1 MILNPTSFSVMAKQD
16 ESILQ
21 AFKTYRKRLFDF
33 IRVRVNDT
41 ADAEDI
47 LQDVF
52 YELSASYRVLA
63 PVEQTAAWLYKVARN
78 KITDRYRKHKPALYE
93 DFAVRFS
100 DEGENYSF
108 IEDLMGSGEDPGF
121 KSKDNE
127 LIREAVLKA
136 LEELPADQ
144 RDVFIR
150 HEIDLQSFKEISEET
165 GVPLNTLLSRKH
177 YAIKFLRKRLS
188 VLYNEIFNENR

>member
-1 MILNPTSFSVMAKQD
+1 MVSNTSSFSIMVQQD
-16 ESILQ
+16 DSILQ
-21 AFKTYRKRLFDF
+21 AFKTYRKKLFEF
-33 IRVRVNDT
+33 IRVRVKN
-41 ADAEDI
+41 AAEAEDI

-78 KITDRYRKHKPALYE
+78 KITDRYRKHKPLLYE
-93 DFAVRFS
+93 DFTARPS

-108 IEDLMGSGEDPGF
+108 IEDLMGAGEDPGF

-136 LEELPADQ
+136 LEELPQEQ

-150 HEIDLQSFKEISEET
+150 HEMDLQSFKEISDET
-165 GVPLNTLLSRKH
+165 GIPLNTLLSRKH

-188 VLYNEIFNENR
+188 TLYNELFNGNP

>member
-1 MILNPTSFSVMAKQD
+1 MVSNTSSISIMANQD
-16 ESILQ
+16 DSILQ

-33 IRVRVNDT
+33 IRVRVKDT

-52 YELSASYRVLA
+52 YELSASYRVLT

-78 KITDRYRKHKPALYE
+78 KITDRYRKHKPVLYE
-93 DFAVRFS
+93 DFAFRYS

-127 LIREAVLKA
+127 LIRDAVLKA
-136 LEELPADQ
+136 LDELPADQ
-144 RDVFIR
+144 REVFIR
-150 HEIDLQSFKEISEET
+150 HEIDMQSFKEISEET

-188 VLYNEIFNENR
+188 ALYKEIFNETR

>member
-1 MILNPTSFSVMAKQD
+1 MISNVPSFSIMTKQD

-21 AFKTYRKRLFDF
+21 AFKTYRKKLFDF
-33 IRVRVNDT
+33 IRVRVKDS

-78 KITDRYRKHKPALYE
+78 KITDRYRKHKPLLYE
-93 DFAVRFS
+93 DFANRFN
-100 DEGENYSF
+100 DEGDNYSF

-127 LIREAVLKA
+127 LIREALLKA
-136 LEELPADQ
+136 LEELPAEQ

-150 HEIDLQSFKEISEET
+150 HEIDMQSFKEISEET

-188 VLYNEIFNENR
+188 ILYQEIFHVKK

>member
-1 MILNPTSFSVMAKQD
+1 MSKQD
-16 ESILQ
+16 DSILQ

-33 IRVRVNDT
+33 IRVRVKDA

-52 YELSASYRVLA
+52 YELSASYRVLT

-78 KITDRYRKHKPALYE
+78 KITDRYRKHKPVLYE
-93 DFAVRFS
+93 DFAFRNS
-100 DEGENYSF
+100 EEGENYSF

-121 KSKDNE
+121 KSSDNE
-127 LIREAVLKA
+127 LIRDAVLKA

-177 YAIKFLRKRLS
+177 YAIKYLRKRLLA
-188 VLYNEIFNENR
+188 LYQEIFNENG